1 MTDELPV
8 PILLARGVCRAL
20 AQRGYSTLTEFSL
33 ANGRR
38 ADVIGLG
45 RGGELVIVEVKS
57 SVQDFRSDGKWP
69 EYREFCDRFYFAVP
83 EGFPRDLIPED
94 CGLIMADRKG
104 GEPQRLIAV
113 EADEPHQLEEPG
125 LGAFE
130 IFIKNK
136 SFESMGGEPGKI
148 VGNEKPETD
157 HDHHQASA
165 IAHDRGGV
173 LSARSGRGRGQRFF
187 HWGEVAVALAHR
199 LFSLVLRHHGHGC
212 LMRCTIRRRI
222 L

>member
-38 ADVIGLG
+38 ADVMGLG

-94 CGLIMADRKG
+94 CGLIMADPFGAAILR
-104 GEPQRLIAV
+104 ESPLIAV
-113 EADEPHQLEEPG
+113 
-125 LGAFE
+125 
-130 IFIKNK
+130 
-136 SFESMGGEPGKI
+136 
-148 VGNEKPETD
+148 
-157 HDHHQASA
+157 ASA
-165 IAHDRGGV
+165 RRKAMTLRFALVGSDR
-173 LSARSGRGRGQRFF
+173 LR
-187 HWGEVAVALAHR
+187 R
-199 LFSLVLRHHGHGC
+199 LLDPAAELPD
-212 LMRCTIRRRI
+212 LI
-222 L
+222 